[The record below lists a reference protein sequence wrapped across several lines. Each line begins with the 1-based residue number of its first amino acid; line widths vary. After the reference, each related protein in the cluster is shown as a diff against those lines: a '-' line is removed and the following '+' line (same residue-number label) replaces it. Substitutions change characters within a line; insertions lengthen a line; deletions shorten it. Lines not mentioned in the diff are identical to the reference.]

1 MSVSPVEEDN
11 SNVGG
16 DDRDQGVERE
26 VGDEWDNMM
35 RPFDQDEEEQR
46 GKGEQKE
53 KEEEPASDEAA
64 RVKMISP
71 GYHPTSREIA
81 EHMVNHLPYRA
92 WCKHCVKGKAKG
104 LPHRG
109 HDKEGR
115 KEEEIPVVS
124 FDYMFMH
131 DDQKEGEERGM
142 PILLAKDRRSKVIRA
157 RVIPQK
163 GSIGMESRL
172 RQG

>member
-16 DDRDQGVERE
+16 DDRDPGVERE

-35 RPFDQDEEEQR
+35 KPFDQDEEEQ
-46 GKGEQKE
+46 KDKDEKKE
-53 KEEEPASDEAA
+53 KGDEPTSDEAA
-64 RVKMISP
+64 KVKMIRP
-71 GYHPTSREIA
+71 GYHPTSRDIA

-109 HDKEGR
+109 HDKEGKKEEDIPEVTCSCMMTKR
-115 KEEEIPVVS
+115 KEKSGVCQFCWLRTVAAKS
-124 FDYMFMH
+124 FVP
-131 DDQKEGEERGM
+131 G
-142 PILLAKDRRSKVIRA
+142 
-157 RVIPQK
+157 
-163 GSIGMESRL
+163 
-172 RQG
+172 